1 MLKEGDCTAMKIK
14 RCILALSACFMLLLS
29 SCTPK
34 IVVTPSPIGIE
45 VMPATPEICVEA
57 PQVTIVSKIDDGWTE
72 ETVIIRM
79 RERKYTWPIKTIT
92 AERYNNRLWIVEI
105 DFDTSINISR
115 QYIFDEKR

>member
-1 MLKEGDCTAMKIK
+1 MDFKAGKVFYGIVIVLLVVL
-14 RCILALSACFMLLLS
+14 ILVI
-29 SCTPK
+29 PK
-34 IVVTPSPIGIE
+34 QIVLTPSPIGIE